1 MQYFFQLK
9 SFKKFTF
16 SLRLCVCFY
25 SLVYV
30 SIHLCMFPFTC
41 VCFYSLVYVSIHLC
55 MFLFTCVCFY
65 SLDQLFCGLFGSVI
79 EQLGGKQMVMQYL
92 SHEDPNVRFEALI
105 ALQKLMVHN
114 W

>member
-1 MQYFFQLK
+1 M
-9 SFKKFTF
+9 
-16 SLRLCVCFY
+16 
-25 SLVYV
+25 
-30 SIHLCMFPFTC
+30 
-41 VCFYSLVYVSIHLC
+41 YVSIHLC

-65 SLDQLFCGLFGSVI
+65 SLDQLYFVLFGSVI